1 MAGSKVTEHI
11 KSVSAHGSKV
21 YPPVS
26 STGSGSELAVTI
38 ENFVLE
44 DGASIRVKLNAD
56 LVSGAAIN
64 VSGTGAKSII
74 TSDGKSVKEGPKA
87 DSYISLIYNGT
98 DFVMQSE
105 ALGYDY
111 GTEDL
116 TAGTS
121 QLETGRLYFVYE

>member
-11 KSVSAHGSKV
+11 KSVSAHGSKI
-21 YPPVS
+21 YPPAA
-26 STGSGSELAVTI
+26 STGAGDALVVAI
-38 ENFVLE
+38 DGFALE
-44 DGASIRVKLNAD
+44 DGATIRVKLNAD
-56 LVSGAAIN
+56 LANGATIN

-74 TSDGKSVKEGPKA
+74 TTDGKSVSEGPKA

-98 DFVMQSE
+98 AFVMQSE